1 MLKRQTTVMEPPPAK
16 PVGGFFAYQWHVR
29 VFCNSRARHVPA
41 PINLERT
48 THAHAALSSALC
60 RACSYMG
67 SSLFSHSFLSSY
79 RWLFPFASLSLDNNK
94 HVQVFVAFLIMA
106 NFSANV
112 IEKQIDPTGKR
123 FPTAFKS
130 LEDMFNLIF
139 LVELL
144 VNMYGHWLKRFWCS
158 SWNIFD
164 FVVVVVGCISLS
176 WFNIELPGPLSLLR
190 TLRAFRVFRLFK
202 RVPSLNKIIVALAA
216 AIPGTLNAFV
226 VLFLFVS
233 ICKRPHFVL
242 ASPRRAFPCL
252 PLCRCSLI
260 APLHSFAYAHMP
272 RIAYAT
278 HPYPIRCASS
288 LYPHTLSLSLSRVHR
303 RHPRCGILLQLRS
316 LSLQGRCRHAR
327 GR

>member
-1 MLKRQTTVMEPPPAK
+1 
-16 PVGGFFAYQWHVR
+16 
-29 VFCNSRARHVPA
+29 
-41 PINLERT
+41 
-48 THAHAALSSALC
+48 
-60 RACSYMG
+60 MG
-67 SSLFSHSFLSSY
+67 SSLFSHPFFSSY

-94 HVQVFVAFLIMA
+94 HVQVFIAFLIMA

-112 IEKQIDPTGKR
+112 IEKQIDPTGNR

-130 LEDMFNLIF
+130 LEDVFNLIF

-233 ICKRPHFVL
+233 ICKRPH
-242 ASPRRAFPCL
+242 
-252 PLCRCSLI
+252 
-260 APLHSFAYAHMP
+260 
-272 RIAYAT
+272 
-278 HPYPIRCASS
+278 
-288 LYPHTLSLSLSRVHR
+288 LSWL
-303 RHPRCGILLQLRS
+303 
-316 LSLQGRCRHAR
+316 RHAAR
-327 GR
+327 SHVCLCAVAH